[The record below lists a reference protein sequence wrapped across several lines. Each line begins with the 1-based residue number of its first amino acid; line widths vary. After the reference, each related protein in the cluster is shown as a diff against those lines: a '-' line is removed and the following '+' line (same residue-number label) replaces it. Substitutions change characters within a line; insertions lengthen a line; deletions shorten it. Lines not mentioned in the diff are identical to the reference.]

1 MRKKMNLNTITLNEF
16 DKEVNK
22 EYNVRFSY
30 RKSFKKLLNCLKR

>member
-16 DKEVNK
+16 DKEVKK

-30 RKSFKKLLNCLKR
+30 RESFKKLLNCLKR